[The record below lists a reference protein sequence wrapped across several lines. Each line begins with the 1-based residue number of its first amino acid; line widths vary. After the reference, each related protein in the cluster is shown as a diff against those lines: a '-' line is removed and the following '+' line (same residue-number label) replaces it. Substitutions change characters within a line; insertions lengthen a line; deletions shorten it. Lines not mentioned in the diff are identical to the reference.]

1 MNPTPAPFDD
11 HTFSAPDGLGLHARI
26 YAPAKESHG
35 DVICLPGL
43 TRNGRDFHDLALH
56 LSQNA
61 DRPKRVVA
69 MDMRGRGRSAYAPDF
84 KTYNV
89 ITEAEDVLNGMT
101 ALGIHHA
108 DFIGTSRGGL
118 IIHMLA
124 AMRPAALNAI
134 IFNDIGPVVEPVGLM
149 QIKAYLDRSPLP
161 KDWADAFAIQKSL
174 HEKEFPSLKTRDWEV
189 HARAIY
195 RETEDKRIVSDYDPN
210 LLKTLNEVD
219 PTVPL
224 PALWPQFA
232 GLRGK
237 RLMVIRGENSKLLSE
252 TTVSAMKK
260 AHPGMV
266 SVDVPGQGHAPMLWT
281 AGLPEMIGEFLAGT
295 G

>member
-1 MNPTPAPFDD
+1 MTTAPAPFVDR
-11 HTFSAPDGLGLHARI
+11 HLTSSDGLKLHARD
-26 YAPAKESHG
+26 YPPTGESSG
-35 DVICLPGL
+35 TVICLPGL
-43 TRNGRDFHDLALH
+43 TRNCRDFHDLALH
-56 LSQNA
+56 LSQNG
-61 DRPKRVVA
+61 KRVVA
-69 MDMRGRGRSAYAPDF
+69 MDMRGRGQSEYASEF

-89 ITEAEDVLNGMT
+89 ITEAEDVLAGMT

-124 AMRPAALNAI
+124 AMRPAVLNSI
-134 IFNDIGPVVEPVGLM
+134 VFNDIGPVVEPVGLM
-149 QIKAYLDRSPLP
+149 QIKAYLDRSPQP
-161 KDWADAFAIQKSL
+161 KDWTDAFAIQKSI
-174 HEKEFPSLKTRDWEV
+174 HQKEFPALKLHDWAI

-195 RETEDKRIVSDYDPN
+195 READDKRIVSDYDPN
-210 LLKTLNEVD
+210 LLKTLKEVD

-224 PALWPQFA
+224 PAFWPQFA
-232 GLRGK
+232 GLKGK

-252 TTVSAMKK
+252 ATVSAMKK

-266 SVDVPGQGHAPMLWT
+266 AMEVPGQGHAPMLWT
-281 AGLPEMIGEFLAGT
+281 AGLPEIMTDFLGGT